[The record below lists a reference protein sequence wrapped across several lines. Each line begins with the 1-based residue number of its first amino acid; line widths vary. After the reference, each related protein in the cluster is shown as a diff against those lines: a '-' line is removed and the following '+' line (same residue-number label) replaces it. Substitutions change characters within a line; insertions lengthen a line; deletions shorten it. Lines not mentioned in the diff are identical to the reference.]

1 MDSLSAQI
9 RTLPALG
16 KLLHKN
22 QSSRQA
28 VTRAAGASRPAC
40 YNFRILVSRESSV
53 LIELAPS
60 ILSADFARLADEVTL
75 AVEGG
80 ATLLHVDVM
89 DGHFV
94 PNITI
99 GPPVV
104 ASLRKATELPLDVH
118 LMIENPDLF
127 VPAFADAGADWISVH
142 QEATRHLNRSL
153 DLVRKH
159 GCKVGVVINPAT
171 PVQTLGE
178 VLDMVDFVL
187 VMSVNPGFGG
197 QKFIP
202 GSVEKIRKLV
212 TMRNAKGANFRIE
225 VDGGIALDTIGDVV
239 RAGAEILVA
248 GNAVFG
254 RGNPKENT
262 EKLLKAA
269 HEATLQKV

>member
-1 MDSLSAQI
+1 M
-9 RTLPALG
+9 
-16 KLLHKN
+16 
-22 QSSRQA
+22 
-28 VTRAAGASRPAC
+28 
-40 YNFRILVSRESSV
+40 
-53 LIELAPS
+53 IELAPS
-60 ILSADFARLADEVTL
+60 ILSADFARLADEVQL

-80 ATLLHVDVM
+80 ATVLHVDVM

-118 LMIENPDLF
+118 LMIENPDRY

-159 GCKVGVVINPAT
+159 GCQVGVVFNPAT
-171 PVQTLGE
+171 PVQSLGE

-202 GSVEKIRKLV
+202 GSVEKIRKLA
-212 TMRNAKGANFRIE
+212 TMRNAKGVNFRIE
-225 VDGGIALDTIGDVV
+225 VDGGMALDTVGHVV

-254 RGNPKENT
+254 KGNPKENT
-262 EKLLKAA
+262 ARLLKAA
-269 HEATLQKV
+269 QEATLQKV